1 MYNTENDSL
10 SDDLQAHL
18 ERGRR
23 LYLMSEKN
31 FDLLQNDPSI
41 TKDDKLVEALNEL
54 RVQES
59 AYKMINDELFPRV
72 IDELET
78 LQERLDECEKGA
90 DAEIARTLANWNREK
105 FNKFWFS
112 GWSLITGVV
121 IGIGYAHFFGL

>member
-1 MYNTENDSL
+1 MDNTENDSL
-10 SDDLQAHL
+10 SDKLYAHL

-23 LYLMSEKN
+23 LFLASKKHFE
-31 FDLLQNDPSI
+31 LLENDPSI
-41 TKDDKLVEALNEL
+41 IKDDKLVEALNEL
-54 RVQES
+54 RISES
-59 AYKMINDELFPRV
+59 AYKMINEDLFPRI

-78 LQERLDECEKGA
+78 SQERLDECEKGA
-90 DAEIARTLANWNREK
+90 HAEIARTLANWNREK